1 MHVPFLGLAISV
13 VGLWVFGLASQL
25 RAATTAK
32 ANSPQHRHEPLPQPL
47 ALTSTNHEATVQHAF
62 AASTPPSSGDGRGL
76 FVG

>member
-13 VGLWVFGLASQL
+13 EGLWVFGLASQP
-25 RAATTAK
+25 RAATTAI
-32 ANSPQHRHEPLPQPL
+32 SPQHRHEPLPQPL
-47 ALTSTNHEATVQHAF
+47 ALTSINHEATVQHAF